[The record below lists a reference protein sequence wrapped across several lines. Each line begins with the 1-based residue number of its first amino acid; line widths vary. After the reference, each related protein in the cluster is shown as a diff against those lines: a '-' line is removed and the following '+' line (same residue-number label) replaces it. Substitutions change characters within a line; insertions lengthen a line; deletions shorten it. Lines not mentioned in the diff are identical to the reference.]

1 MAGEEL
7 TRISFPL
14 PTSVRHKLAN
24 VAFLLKM
31 TEQTL
36 VAEAIGAF
44 LNAVVEKKGE
54 KFKEAL
60 KLVEE
65 AKDV

>member
-1 MAGEEL
+1 M
-7 TRISFPL
+7 
-14 PTSVRHKLAN
+14 RHKLAN